1 MIITFLLD
9 DIMEFHRE
17 LENKSV
23 ISSGI
28 RDISLLES
36 AINAPSQTFGGSE
49 LYPTV
54 EEKAAHLFYGLV
66 KNHGFVDG
74 NKRVAVHTMF
84 IYLAVNYI
92 FFDYSLEDVEKLVI
106 GIADNSLTVHDVIQW
121 IYDQEHS

>member
-36 AINAPSQTFGGSE
+36 AINAPFQTFGGSE

-54 EEKAAHLFYGLV
+54 EEKAAHLFYGL
-66 KNHGFVDG
+66 GSG
-74 NKRVAVHTMF
+74 L
-84 IYLAVNYI
+84 I
-92 FFDYSLEDVEKLVI
+92 LVI
-106 GIADNSLTVHDVIQW
+106 VCVFWVKRFAFQFMILLSIF
-121 IYDQEHS
+121 

>member
-36 AINAPSQTFGGSE
+36 AINAPF
-49 LYPTV
+49 
-54 EEKAAHLFYGLV
+54 
-66 KNHGFVDG
+66 
-74 NKRVAVHTMF
+74 
-84 IYLAVNYI
+84 
-92 FFDYSLEDVEKLVI
+92 
-106 GIADNSLTVHDVIQW
+106 
-121 IYDQEHS
+121 

>member
-36 AINAPSQTFGGSE
+36 AINAPFQTFGGSE

-84 IYLAVNYI
+84 ISKFEYCNGSGLI
-92 FFDYSLEDVEKLVI
+92 LVI
-106 GIADNSLTVHDVIQW
+106 VCVFLVKRFAFQFMILLSIF
-121 IYDQEHS
+121 